1 MSNMYEDDPWG
12 NGWADDTPLASQF
25 ISPSQLLN
33 TSESQLSF
41 TYDESKIPPNYKKI
55 YDGLKD
61 EITSGNDF
69 EMKIMNKLVEH
80 HYLSGFQRTK
90 IMNTIYDHNLLPFT
104 QSSKFFQCLGLVAL
118 ELDLEG
124 SGDYVTLQFKIEELP
139 DIIAKIVDLFLAKD
153 TANDFT
159 DPLTSQLAETKLDDE
174 IIDETI
180 EDQPPVQNEAPVS
193 DNEMYK
199 YINDIRDEFKVLYDS
214 KDVINIKEVPEKE
227 GLLFKHINYVI
238 SHQVNLGMNAPAG
251 VKKVIR
257 RYSDFV
263 WLLEYLLKKYPFRI
277 IPGLP
282 PKKFTGMYF
291 FKTLVI
297 HQETSR
303 TFTNKSVGASPDSQF
318 LQRRR
323 RGLYRFLNQII
334 KHPVLRG
341 DAVVVTFLTVPT
353 DLASWKKQAQ
363 IDYSLEFKGN
373 KISPTFMN
381 NIWPSIAEDFLQK
394 WKIAESS
401 IGAIIESWTK
411 IVLLVERYERRQQQI
426 AYDNNKF
433 VEMLT
438 KFEDL
443 NNSIYPFED
452 KNNGVL
458 SNSNKDDMLSI
469 NSSISSISDFFNG
482 SSKLIVDDIFEIN
495 TSILEK
501 FKNYLDYLYSI
512 VELFDRCKKLSG
524 NNISQLQIKIKD
536 NEEKFNRLNN
546 EEADIKGSDL
556 AKLKQLIIND
566 KQEMFQQLN
575 KDWLI
580 KQCCLQEFVKFQE
593 TQFLLSELWIDWS
606 KGRTRY
612 QQKLT
617 NLHENMNDSIS
628 NDMPLSR

>member
-1 MSNMYEDDPWG
+1 MSNTYEDDPWG
-12 NGWADDTPLASQF
+12 NGWADDTPSASQF

-41 TYDESKIPPNYKKI
+41 TYDESKVPSSYKKV
-55 YDGLKD
+55 YEDLKD

-80 HYLSGFQRTK
+80 HYLTGFQRTK

-104 QSSKFFQCLGLVAL
+104 QSSKFYQCLGLVAL

-139 DIIAKIVDLFLAKD
+139 EIVDKIVDIFLAKD
-153 TANDFT
+153 TSNDFT
-159 DPLTSQLAETKLDDE
+159 DPLTSQLADTKLDDE
-174 IIDETI
+174 LIDDTI
-180 EDQPPVQNEAPVS
+180 EDIPPVQNEAPVS
-193 DNEMYK
+193 DNEMTK

-214 KDVINIKEVPEKE
+214 KDIVNIKEVPEKE

-251 VKKVIR
+251 MKKVIR

-282 PKKFTGMYF
+282 PKKFT
-291 FKTLVI
+291 
-297 HQETSR
+297 
-303 TFTNKSVGASPDSQF
+303 VGASPDSQF

-373 KISPTFMN
+373 KISPSFMN
-381 NIWPSIAEDFLQK
+381 NIWPSIAEDFLEK

-401 IGAIIESWTK
+401 IGSIIESWTK

-433 VEMLT
+433 VEMLN

-443 NNSIYPFED
+443 NNAIYPFED
-452 KNNGVL
+452 KKNGVFT
-458 SNSNKDDMLSI
+458 NSNKDDMLSI
-469 NSSISSISDFFNG
+469 NSSINSISDFFNG

-524 NNISQLQIKIKD
+524 NNISQLQVKIKE

-546 EEADIKGSDL
+546 EEADIKGSDI

-580 KQCCLQEFVKFQE
+580 KQCCLQEFIKFQE

>member
-1 MSNMYEDDPWG
+1 M
-12 NGWADDTPLASQF
+12 
-25 ISPSQLLN
+25 
-33 TSESQLSF
+33 
-41 TYDESKIPPNYKKI
+41 
-55 YDGLKD
+55 
-61 EITSGNDF
+61 
-69 EMKIMNKLVEH
+69 
-80 HYLSGFQRTK
+80 
-90 IMNTIYDHNLLPFT
+90 
-104 QSSKFFQCLGLVAL
+104 
-118 ELDLEG
+118 
-124 SGDYVTLQFKIEELP
+124 
-139 DIIAKIVDLFLAKD
+139 
-153 TANDFT
+153 
-159 DPLTSQLAETKLDDE
+159 
-174 IIDETI
+174 
-180 EDQPPVQNEAPVS
+180 
-193 DNEMYK
+193 
-199 YINDIRDEFKVLYDS
+199 
-214 KDVINIKEVPEKE
+214 
-227 GLLFKHINYVI
+227 
-238 SHQVNLGMNAPAG
+238 
-251 VKKVIR
+251 
-257 RYSDFV
+257 
-263 WLLEYLLKKYPFRI
+263 
-277 IPGLP
+277 
-282 PKKFTGMYF
+282 
-291 FKTLVI
+291 
-297 HQETSR
+297 
-303 TFTNKSVGASPDSQF
+303 
-318 LQRRR
+318 
-323 RGLYRFLNQII
+323 
-334 KHPVLRG
+334 LRG

-373 KISPTFMN
+373 KISPSFMN
-381 NIWPSIAEDFLQK
+381 NIWPSIAEDFLEK

-401 IGAIIESWTK
+401 IGSIIESWTK

-433 VEMLT
+433 VEMLN

-443 NNSIYPFED
+443 NNAIYPFED
-452 KNNGVL
+452 KKNGVFT
-458 SNSNKDDMLSI
+458 NSNKDDMLSI
-469 NSSISSISDFFNG
+469 NSSINSISDFFNG

-524 NNISQLQIKIKD
+524 NNISQLQVKIKE

-546 EEADIKGSDL
+546 EEADIKGSDI

-580 KQCCLQEFVKFQE
+580 KQCCLQEFIKFQE